1 MNEQRLL
8 SIVGELYEAATDP
21 ARLAGIGATVQRAME
36 VESCIVFTARHGN
49 GELVQLVSASTNF
62 DEKARA
68 DYRAYYHTR
77 NEWYQTAA
85 SRQSPFVARGEE
97 IVDYRQ
103 FEKTEFCADWC
114 PRVGIY
120 HMIGGFTPIRGDM
133 VAVCGIHAPRGAG
146 AFDEGK
152 KRLFALVLRYLGR
165 AFQIADHLG
174 VLLHGQAVTLRLL
187 EGLHVGV
194 MLVDRA
200 CRPLV
205 VNGAAARLLKASRWF
220 SARSGRV
227 RPVHP
232 AAIAEFERRVALAAS
247 ASAGAALGS
256 GGILSLRDPLDSSLA
271 VLIAPFR
278 SMDLC
283 FGPMQPAAAVI
294 FLDPDAV
301 AAPPARNIAAVYGL
315 TQAEGRLVA
324 ALARGRK
331 LVAAARE
338 NGISLNT
345 AKTQLRS
352 VFLKTGFQ
360 RQTDLVAAVLGHP
373 VLRLAALPEQVQ

>member
-1 MNEQRLL
+1 MDEHRLL
-8 SIVGELYEAATDP
+8 SIFGDLYEAATDP

-36 VESCIVFTARHGN
+36 VESCIVFAARHGT
-49 GELVQLVSASTNF
+49 GELVQLVSASGNF

-68 DYRAYYHTR
+68 DYRAYYHAR
-77 NEWYQTAA
+77 NEWYQAA
-85 SRQSPFVARGEE
+85 AWRQPPFVGRGEE
-97 IVDYRQ
+97 IVDYRH

-120 HMIGGFTPIRGDM
+120 HMIGGFTPIRDDI
-133 VAVCGIHAPRGAG
+133 VAVCGIHAPRRAG
-146 AFDEGK
+146 PFDERK
-152 KRLFALVLRYLGR
+152 KRLFAIVMRHLGR
-165 AFQIADHLG
+165 AFQIADYFG

-200 CRPLV
+200 CRPVLV
-205 VNGAAARLLKASRWF
+205 NAAAARLLKASRWF

-232 AAIAEFERRVALAAS
+232 AAVAEFERRVALAAS
-247 ASAGAALGS
+247 ASAGASLAS
-256 GGILSLRDPLDSSLA
+256 GGILSLRDPLDSNLA

-283 FGPMQPAAAVI
+283 FGPMQPVAAVI
-294 FLDPDAV
+294 FMDPDTATF
-301 AAPPARNIAAVYGL
+301 PPARDIAAVYGL
-315 TQAEGRLVA
+315 TPAEGRLVA
-324 ALARGRK
+324 ALARGRN
-331 LVAAARE
+331 LVEAARE
-338 NGISLNT
+338 NGIRPNT

-352 VFLKTGFQ
+352 VFLKTGFE

-373 VLRLAALPEQVQ
+373 ILRLTTLPARLQ

>member
-1 MNEQRLL
+1 MDEHRLL
-8 SIVGELYEAATDP
+8 SIVGDLYEAATDP

-36 VESCIVFTARHGN
+36 VESCIVFAARHGT
-49 GELVQLVSASTNF
+49 GELVQLVSASANF

-68 DYRAYYHTR
+68 DYRAYYHAR
-77 NEWYQTAA
+77 NAWYQSVAW
-85 SRQSPFVARGEE
+85 REPPFVGRGED

-120 HMIGGFTPIRGDM
+120 HMIGGFTPIRDDR

-146 AFDEGK
+146 PFDDGK
-152 KRLFALVLRYLGR
+152 KRLFAIVMRHLGR
-165 AFQIADHLG
+165 AFQIADYFGL
-174 VLLHGQAVTLRLL
+174 LLHGQALTLRLL

-205 VNGAAARLLKASRWF
+205 VNAAANRLLKASRWF

-232 AAIAEFERRVALAAS
+232 AAVAEFERRVALAAS
-247 ASAGAALGS
+247 ASAGSTLAS
-256 GGILSLRDPLDSSLA
+256 GGILSLRDPLDSDLV

-278 SMDLC
+278 STDLC
-283 FGPMQPAAAVI
+283 FGPMQPVAAVI
-294 FLDPDAV
+294 FMDPDA
-301 AAPPARNIAAVYGL
+301 ATTPAARNIAEVYGL

-324 ALARGRK
+324 ALARGRN

-352 VFLKTGFQ
+352 VFLKTGFE

-373 VLRLAALPEQVQ
+373 VLRLARPPEC